1 MKKYYLY
8 ILASRKNG
16 TLYIGVTS
24 DLIKRVWQH
33 KQKLVEG
40 FTQKYNVS
48 VLVYFEEYSDVK
60 DALKREKNMKAWQR
74 QWKIKIIEENNPNWE
89 DLYSKIVQKQN
100 DYFLD
105 PSIRWDDK
113 TFAGE
118 AVPAKK
124 DGKIAKDARVALE
137 EKTGQSVVTGENFLP
152 TNKSKGELR

>member
-89 DLYSKIVQKQN
+89 DLYSKIV
-100 DYFLD
+100 
-105 PSIRWDDK
+105 
-113 TFAGE
+113 
-118 AVPAKK
+118 
-124 DGKIAKDARVALE
+124 
-137 EKTGQSVVTGENFLP
+137 
-152 TNKSKGELR
+152 